1 MSEYRVSSRYAKS
14 LITLAQEQGILEEVR
29 QDILLFIDVCRKN
42 RDFVMMLKNPVIS
55 NDKKNGIIQALFEG
69 RINPITL
76 SFFRIIIQK
85 NREMLLP
92 SIAEELRHQYND
104 LRGIS
109 MAKVSTVFPLDES
122 LREEFKSVVRAYTGK
137 KEVQLQ
143 EEVDEDLIG
152 GYLLKVEG
160 KQVDETLRGKL
171 KELSLKFS

>member
-1 MSEYRVSSRYAKS
+1 MSEYQVASRYSKS
-14 LITLAQEQGILEEVR
+14 LITLAQEQGVLEEIR
-29 QDILLFIDVCRKN
+29 QDILLFLDICRKN
-42 RDFVMMLKNPVIS
+42 RDFVLMLKNPVIS
-55 NDKKNGIIQALFEG
+55 NDKKFGIIQALLKDKVH
-69 RINPITL
+69 PITI
-76 SFFRIIIQK
+76 SFFEIIIQK

-92 SIAEELRHQYND
+92 AIAEELRRQYNV

-109 MAKVSTVFPLDES
+109 MAKVYTVFPLDES
-122 LREEFKSVVRAYTGK
+122 LRKAFKSMVQAYTGK

-160 KQVDETLRGKL
+160 KQVDESLKGKL